1 MKSWLKASLK
11 LAGLSFV
18 SGSIIFLFWYLA
30 YTSSVKSHVE
40 SVCSSI
46 APYLQ
51 IGSYRWAEDLANG
64 SLSGS
69 YPELIVQISQSGNSR
84 AKDGQARP
92 FVEVR
97 CEVPG
102 LSDSEFRIAL
112 QKSNGFGIWIARKLV
127 IFKLPK
133 GIVNA

>member
-69 YPELIVQISQSGNSR
+69 YPELIVQISQSGNSLSLIHISEPTR
-84 AKDGQARP
+84 QAEISYAV
-92 FVEVR
+92 F
-97 CEVPG
+97 C
-102 LSDSEFRIAL
+102 L
-112 QKSNGFGIWIARKLV
+112 K
-127 IFKLPK
+127 
-133 GIVNA
+133 